1 MEWYEIQ
8 TAYEISQKVFSTGP
22 INNSP
27 KTDFFLL
34 ETIDNISDFFC
45 QILLCSKP
53 TLDSLKEAIQKRI
66 EDFNLANN
74 SNLTLDELIN
84 KNWLREIFSEIYIPA
99 AVLKFAE
106 QEYKLNGCKQNSSLL
121 FIKQLHD
128 IYGYEDKRELYIS
141 KSDFE
146 AIYNK
151 FKHFNPTFPNIDYL
165 LEEYN
170 IRKEKNGYYFTLWNL
185 NGKVSELLPVKL
197 LIYIY
202 RNNVLNEN
210 SLINWIHLTR
220 YISIKNILNILPEDY
235 ASTFIDTAIT
245 IIKSEK
251 DLQFKDEKTEVLKI
265 ILDSYSF
272 FREKIDLYK
281 LDTKDISI
289 DFSNHIKFW
298 YEVFHSDK
306 FIRLELFASDI
317 REKYT
322 KFLVAFITDNNPH
335 RFRKTYQMLLS
346 DLEKTPFIF
355 LEIIVLL
362 RHHAPEKFLLLI
374 DDTPAGV
381 VFLCEYLDCCLSET
395 MRYHK
400 FASAIDN
407 QIQTVFQTFLKQF
420 LKQSNTDTKLLA
432 FILLYLLKRKDL
444 YKKDS
449 RKDTIETLISELK
462 TQCRNYV
469 QRNRS
474 LELITGYTEFYG
486 LYLRDYDNS
495 LKTLPFDYYFTILD
509 FWKDDKTKC
518 SKFALQ
524 LYEEYVSALSVDSQI
539 SIMDAYQVIMQF
551 EWIRLI
557 AQLFETD
564 KSKFESFCNFYDQ
577 FFHYREPKNSKDY
590 DCNTNNATRIRIHLI
605 VLVNAFLSAQFVN
618 KDLHKQLEKVIYGLL
633 KKSFSNDVK
642 KRKLFLFSS
651 SYESKVSFNNE
662 IFPYISKALLNL
674 EQKHKESIFKM
685 ILKEAPYNIW
695 LELYE
700 LLGEKDRR
708 YFDAEFERLDFTKI
722 KDKSFTIPELYTN
735 TVRVTNLN
743 ISKSF
748 SHILFSKLDSIVKER
763 ASKGI
768 IADFTINC
776 ESLRLFLLYK
786 DNKRNELES
795 YSFPYTNNNFE
806 FKEGIKGLER
816 QKRYY
821 LALLNIA
828 DDKILPAYN
837 ILLGLHKEAPENSE
851 YKAMFLYVSCF
862 KKIEEKDSDFGD
874 LLEQIEQMLKTT
886 DSSEYFYER
895 LQYSKL
901 VILDESGVKDKLD
914 YFYTLPEILRTNV
927 YYVSRV
933 IKEQKERDE
942 ENKEKQQNKAFDLFY
957 NISEEWKET
966 SEYKK
971 LAKQFNTDEQK
982 AAKTNEYISHNLRKL
997 QDSYSRIICLS
1008 DKERFKVL
1016 PDNISIHHN
1025 NAGDFILYEVYE
1037 ALQSIL
1043 DKIATVTNLQTEK
1056 EDKITDLIEILLKAR
1071 LQKLKYDVAV
1081 QGRSGV
1087 SETGDSCGE
1096 PDMRIC
1102 FQTYKIILESLRF
1115 TRPSYNDLKKHILK
1129 IFNYDS
1135 SKNYLFDLI
1144 YYQENNNKFIK
1155 RWNTI
1160 KEKILAVDYPPE
1172 YPITSNEDLSQE
1184 YQNGGI
1190 KILKVKHENE
1200 LVFYHVMVNL
1210 CYAEKN

>member
-34 ETIDNISDFFC
+34 ENIDNISDFFC

-66 EDFNLANN
+66 EDFNLENN
-74 SNLTLDELIN
+74 SNLTLDELID

-128 IYGYEDKRELYIS
+128 IYGYEDERELYIS

-185 NGKVSELLPVKL
+185 NGKVSDLLPVKL

-202 RNNVLNEN
+202 RNNEFYEN

-220 YISIKNILNILPEDY
+220 YISIKNILNILPENY

-289 DFSNHIKFW
+289 DFSNPIKFW

-322 KFLVAFITDNNPH
+322 KFLVAFIKDNNPH
-335 RFRKTYQMLLS
+335 RFRKTYQVLLS

-400 FASAIDN
+400 FTSAIDN
-407 QIQTVFQTFLKQF
+407 QIQTVFHTFLKKF

-462 TQCRNYV
+462 THCRNYA

-518 SKFALQ
+518 SKFALH
-524 LYEEYVSALSVDSQI
+524 LSDEYISALSVDSQI
-539 SIMDAYQVIMQF
+539 CIMDAYQVIMQF

-564 KSKFESFCNFYDQ
+564 KSRFESFCNFYDQ

-590 DCNTNNATRIRIHLI
+590 DFNTNNATRIRIHLI

-618 KDLHKQLEKVIYGLL
+618 KDLHKQLEKVIYSIL
-633 KKSFSNDVK
+633 KKSFSNDVE

-674 EQKHKESIFKM
+674 EKKHKESIFKM

-700 LLGEKDRR
+700 LLGEKDRK

-722 KDKSFTIPELYTN
+722 KDKSFTIPELYSN

-748 SHILFSKLDSIVKER
+748 THILFSKLDSIVKER

-837 ILLGLHKEAPENSE
+837 ILLGLHKEVPENTE

-874 LLEQIEQMLKTT
+874 LLEQIEQMLKNN

-971 LAKQFNTDEQK
+971 LVKQFNTDEQK
-982 AAKTNEYISHNLRKL
+982 AAKTDEYISHNLRKL

-1043 DKIATVTNLQTEK
+1043 DKIATVTNMQTEK
-1056 EDKITDLIEILLKAR
+1056 EDNITDLVEILLKAR

-1115 TRPSYNDLKKHILK
+1115 TGPSYNDLKKHILK

-1160 KEKILAVDYPPE
+1160 REKILAVDYPPE

-1210 CYAEKN
+1210 CYTDKN